1 MDLMEIRRRML
12 IANDRPRYLGTSDF
26 SLQNVTVYQDSSK
39 YQYLD
44 IYLFKE
50 EMPFTIL
57 MDCQV
62 VYGYDSRGLISLDF
76 LSGGDVAPANFR
88 NGLGMRHYS
97 TYWIDYLYKRG
108 PYSAN
113 AANDYNAHK
122 LIMRYDPTKN
132 EKVKGWIDNQ
142 TNEATASFVQSDN
155 PLWIGGSDHS
165 ANHKT
170 GYGTI
175 NELMIYYRALDD
187 ADITNYINNRII
199 P

>member
-1 MDLMEIRRRML
+1 MGLMEIRRRML

-57 MDCQV
+57 MNCQV
-62 VYGYDSRGLISLDF
+62 IDGYSEGGTIGLDF
-76 LSGGDVAPANFR
+76 LSGGDIRPGYFGK
-88 NGLGMRHYS
+88 GLGMRHYS
-97 TYWIDYLYKRG
+97 TGFYNYLFNQG
-108 PYSAN
+108 PYNTN
-113 AANDYNAHK
+113 AANDYDPHK
-122 LIMRYDPTKN
+122 FVMRHNPNEAKN
-132 EKVKGWIDNQ
+132 VKGYIDSKSSG
-142 TNEATASFVQSDN
+142 ATVTFVQSGN
-155 PLWIGGSDHS
+155 PLYLGGNN
-165 ANHKT
+165 AQNNKGT

-187 ADITNYINNRII
+187 ADILGYINNGII

>member
-1 MDLMEIRRRML
+1 MDLMEIRRRVLM
-12 IANDRPRYLGTSDF
+12 ANDRPRYLGTSDF
-26 SLQNVTVYQDSSK
+26 SLQNVTAYQDSSK

-62 VYGYDSRGLISLDF
+62 VDGYTESGTIRLDF
-76 LSGGDVAPANFR
+76 LSGGQLKLGDFTK
-88 NGLGMRHYS
+88 GLGIRHFG
-97 TYWIDYLYKRG
+97 TYFVNYLFNQG
-108 PYSAN
+108 PYLSQK
-113 AANDYNAHK
+113 NDYDAHK
-122 LIMRYDPTKN
+122 FVMRYDPSKDKN
-132 EKVKGWIDNQ
+132 VKGWIDSR
-142 TNEATASFVQSDN
+142 TYEKATTFIQSDN
-155 PLWIGGSDHS
+155 PLHIGGQNASS
-165 ANHKT
+165 NHDT

-187 ADITNYINNRII
+187 ADILGYINNGII